1 MFKTYL
7 ILLISFFQSSSQ
19 EVLLKKSWYLIREDT
34 CDRCPGL
41 WPPKDAV
48 IIEFYEDNK
57 FTKSDFG
64 KNNKLFGLWKIEGD
78 SLKLSVF
85 KSDTIQKKMTF
96 YIKIL
101 SHDSLVLSREA
112 PHGTNYTIYKAR

>member
-7 ILLISFFQSSSQ
+7 ILLVSFLQSSSQ
-19 EVLLKKSWYLIREDT
+19 EVLLKRSWYLTREDT

-48 IIEFYEDNK
+48 IIEFYEGNK
-57 FTKSDFG
+57 FTKSDIE
-64 KNNKLFGLWKIEGD
+64 NNYRLSGVWKIEND
-78 SLKLSVF
+78 SLILSVF
-85 KSDTIQKKMTF
+85 KSDTIQKKIAY
-96 YIKIL
+96 YINIL
-101 SHDSLVLSREA
+101 SVDSLVLSVKA